1 MEISKKISDTAIME
15 VETYKWKMK
24 KFESCKNAPEF
35 VKEAMSGSNI
45 ITIYETA
52 EKIDGKHLAII
63 KKHGEKSKG
72 IYENCSLNLKIKYE
86 HKKFK
91 GEINGFSSEDVF
103 LKDGGLESYQKLHKL
118 YSGFNPYEITSFE
131 YDAEN
136 SMMIRE
142 QSGGKYYIGKN
153 FFLSEK
159 DNQIY
164 NINLKSFDIN
174 LDLSFEHFSGFH
186 GKVFG
191 KSRIALPDKSEIL
204 IEKNKI
210 YYGKPMENGAFFT
223 VYIPDDLA
231 EMSDEEILE
240 NFSPVEYNKY
250 EKTFKELFRILKE
263 LKIPEIN
270 EIESDIFSKIEKFK
284 EISDR
289 YSISDIYE
297 NFDKDTENF
306 NRIINDYF

>member
-1 MEISKKISDTAIME
+1 MEISNKISDTATME
-15 VETYKWKMK
+15 VKTYERKKE
-24 KFESCKNAPEF
+24 KFESCKNVSDF
-35 VKEAMSGSNI
+35 IKEAMSGNNE

-52 EKIDGKHLAII
+52 EKIDGRHLAII

-72 IYENCSLNLKIKYE
+72 IYENCSLNLKIEYE
-86 HKKFK
+86 NKKITGK
-91 GEINGFSSEDVF
+91 LNGFSFEDIF
-103 LKDGGLESYQKLHKL
+103 FKDGGLESYQKLHKL
-118 YSGFNPYEITSFE
+118 YSAFNPYEITSLE

-164 NINLKSFDIN
+164 NINFKSFDIN
-174 LDLSFEHFSGFH
+174 LDLSFELLSGFH

-191 KSRIALPDKSEIL
+191 KSRIALPDKSEIM
-204 IEKNKI
+204 IEKNRI

-231 EMSDEEILE
+231 EMSEEEILE
-240 NFSPVEYNKY
+240 NFSPEEYKKY

-263 LKIPEIN
+263 LKIPEID
-270 EIESDIFSKIEKFK
+270 EIESDIFAKVEKFK
-284 EISDR
+284 EISER
-289 YSISDIYE
+289 YSISNIYE
-297 NFDKDTENF
+297 NFDKDAENF
-306 NRIINDYF
+306 NQIIKDYF

>member
-1 MEISKKISDTAIME
+1 MKISKKISDTAIME
-15 VETYKWKMK
+15 VEAYEWKKK
-24 KFESCKNAPEF
+24 KFENCKNALDF
-35 VKEAMSGSNI
+35 VKEAMSGNNI

-52 EKIDGKHLAII
+52 EKIDGRHLAII
-63 KKHGEKSKG
+63 KKHGEKSTG
-72 IYENCSLNLKIKYE
+72 IYENFSLNLIIKYE

-91 GEINGFSSEDVF
+91 GELNGFSFEDIF
-103 LKDGGLESYQKLHKL
+103 LKDGGLENYQKLHKL
-118 YSGFNPYEITSFE
+118 YSAFNPYEITSLE

-142 QSGGKYYIGKN
+142 QSGGKYYIGEN
-153 FFLSEK
+153 FFFSEK

-164 NINLKSFDIN
+164 NINLKNFDIN
-174 LDLSFEHFSGFH
+174 LDLSFEHLSGFH

-191 KSRIALPDKSEIL
+191 KSRIALPDKSEIV
-204 IEKNKI
+204 IEKNRV

-231 EMSDEEILE
+231 EMSEEEILE
-240 NFSPVEYNKY
+240 NFSPEEYKKY
-250 EKTFKELFRILKE
+250 EKTFEELFRILKE
-263 LKIPEIN
+263 LKMPQID
-270 EIESDIFSKIEKFK
+270 EIESDIFAKVEKFK

-289 YSISDIYE
+289 YSISNIYE
-297 NFDKDTENF
+297 NFDEDAENF

>member
-1 MEISKKISDTAIME
+1 MKVSKKISDTAIME
-15 VETYKWKMK
+15 VETHKWKTK
-24 KFESCKNAPEF
+24 KFESCKNAPDF
-35 VKEAMSGSNI
+35 VKEAISENNI

-52 EKIDGKHLAII
+52 EKIDGRHLAII

-91 GEINGFSSEDVF
+91 GKLNGFSLEDVF
-103 LKDGGLESYQKLHKL
+103 FKDGGLESYQKLHEL
-118 YSGFNPYEITSFE
+118 YSGFNPYETTSLE
-131 YDAEN
+131 YDVEN

-164 NINLKSFDIN
+164 NINLKTFDIN
-174 LDLSFEHFSGFH
+174 LDLSFEHLSGFH

-191 KSRIALPDKSEIL
+191 KSRIDLPDKSEIV
-204 IEKNKI
+204 IEKNRI
-210 YYGKPMENGAFFT
+210 YYGKPMENGAFF
-223 VYIPDDLA
+223 IIHISDNLM
-231 EMSDEEILE
+231 EMSDEEVLE
-240 NFSPVEYNKY
+240 NFSPEEYKKY
-250 EKTFKELFRILKE
+250 EKTFKELFKILKE
-263 LKIPEIN
+263 IKIPEIN
-270 EIESDIFSKIEKFK
+270 EIESDIFAKVEKFK

-297 NFDKDTENF
+297 NFDKDAENF
-306 NRIINDYF
+306 NRIIKEYF

>member
-1 MEISKKISDTAIME
+1 M
-15 VETYKWKMK
+15 
-24 KFESCKNAPEF
+24 F
-35 VKEAMSGSNI
+35 
-45 ITIYETA
+45 
-52 EKIDGKHLAII
+52 
-63 KKHGEKSKG
+63 
-72 IYENCSLNLKIKYE
+72 
-86 HKKFK
+86 
-91 GEINGFSSEDVF
+91 F

-174 LDLSFEHFSGFH
+174 LDLSFEHLSGFH

>member
-15 VETYKWKMK
+15 VETYEWKKK
-24 KFESCKNAPEF
+24 KFESCKSALDF
-35 VKEAMSGSNI
+35 VKEAMSGNNK

-52 EKIDGKHLAII
+52 EKIDGGHLAII

-91 GEINGFSSEDVF
+91 GELNGFSSEDIF
-103 LKDGGLESYQKLHKL
+103 FKDGGEGSYQKLYEL
-118 YSGFNPYEITSFE
+118 YSAFNPYEITSLE
-131 YDAEN
+131 YYAEN

-164 NINLKSFDIN
+164 NINLKNFDVN
-174 LDLSFEHFSGFH
+174 LDLSFEHLSGFH

-204 IEKNKI
+204 IKKNKI

-223 VYIPDDLA
+223 IYIPADLA
-231 EMSDEEILE
+231 EMSEEEILE
-240 NFSPVEYNKY
+240 NFSPEEYKKY
-250 EKTFKELFRILKE
+250 EKTFEELFRILKE

-270 EIESDIFSKIEKFK
+270 EIERDIFEKVEKFK
-284 EISDR
+284 EISGR
-289 YSISDIYE
+289 YSISNIYE
-297 NFDKDTENF
+297 NFDEDAESF
-306 NRIINDYF
+306 NQIIKDYF

>member
-15 VETYKWKMK
+15 VEIYKWKKK
-24 KFESCKNAPEF
+24 KFENCKNALDF
-35 VKEAMSGSNI
+35 VKEAMSGNNI

-52 EKIDGKHLAII
+52 EKIDGRHLAII
-63 KKHGEKSKG
+63 KKHGEKSTG
-72 IYENCSLNLKIKYE
+72 IYENFSLNLKIKYE

-91 GEINGFSSEDVF
+91 GELNGFSFEDIF
-103 LKDGGLESYQKLHKL
+103 LKDGGLENYQKLHEL
-118 YSGFNPYEITSFE
+118 YSAFNPYEITSLE
-131 YDAEN
+131 YDEEN

-142 QSGGKYYIGKN
+142 QSGGKYYIGEN

-164 NINLKSFDIN
+164 NINLKNFDIN
-174 LDLSFEHFSGFH
+174 LDLSFEHLSGFH

-191 KSRIALPDKSEIL
+191 KSRIALPDKSEIV
-204 IEKNKI
+204 IEKNRI

-223 VYIPDDLA
+223 IYIPADLA

-240 NFSPVEYNKY
+240 NFSPEEYKKY
-250 EKTFKELFRILKE
+250 EKTFEELFRILKE

-270 EIESDIFSKIEKFK
+270 EIERDIFEKVEKFK

-289 YSISDIYE
+289 YSISNIYE
-297 NFDKDTENF
+297 NFDKDVENF
-306 NRIINDYF
+306 NRIVSKYF